1 MTRNGRNVVKGIII
15 TDTHSGH
22 LLGLTP
28 PEFRTARPDIDA
40 IQTPFWDW
48 WMSEKQS
55 GYDVMIHCGD
65 IVDGDGHKD
74 TSFHLT
80 TDINQQIAISKA
92 VIDSV
97 NAKKHI
103 FVYGTPYHGGDIL
116 DYEKIVAD
124 AYGGKISW
132 LQQVDIEGVR
142 FNVAHVIGK
151 STTPVGGDISLRKQM
166 VWNALLSARET
177 GETADVILR
186 GHAHEY
192 RMIADDQT
200 TACICPALKIGNADY
215 DRYGRKMQGGHYH
228 VGFIEF
234 TVDKG
239 KLTEFS
245 PKIYRYTVKREY
257 ERI

>member
-1 MTRNGRNVVKGIII
+1 MVKGIII
-15 TDTHSGH
+15 SDTHSGH

-28 PEFRTARPDIDA
+28 PQFRTSRPEIDDIMA
-40 IQTPFWDW
+40 PFWDW
-48 WMSEKQS
+48 WMSS
-55 GYDVMIHCGD
+55 LNLDGYDVMIHCGD

-80 TDINQQIAISKA
+80 TDINQQVAISKA

-97 NAKKHI
+97 NARKHL

-124 AYGGKISW
+124 SYGGKISW
-132 LQQVDIEGVR
+132 RQQVDIEGVR
-142 FNVAHVIGK
+142 FSISHVIGK
-151 STTPVGGDISLRKQM
+151 TTTPVGGDIALRKKM
-166 VWNALLSARET
+166 VWDALYSVKDT
-177 GETADVILR
+177 GEAADVILC

-192 RMIADDQT
+192 RLVADDQV
-200 TACICPALKIGNADY
+200 TACICPALKIGDANF

-234 TVDKG
+234 VVDNG
-239 KLTEFS
+239 RLVEFS
-245 PKIYRYTVKREY
+245 PKIYRVNVKREY